1 MHRAEQLYR
10 FFSEL
15 PNYPNRVHIY
25 QPFRITPGD
34 DPNLK
39 ILNGQLVLMIFLK
52 LRNVHIYLSM
62 FLKRKTNHIG
72 IVTERIIFQLMHL
85 IYYYFMIIYYPH

>member
-1 MHRAEQLYR
+1 MYRAERLYR
-10 FFSEL
+10 FLGEL

-25 QPFRITPGD
+25 QSFRITPGD

-39 ILNGQLVLMIFLK
+39 ILNGQLVLMILLK

-62 FLKRKTNHIG
+62 FLKRKQ
-72 IVTERIIFQLMHL
+72 II
-85 IYYYFMIIYYPH
+85 

>member
-1 MHRAEQLYR
+1 MYRAERLYR
-10 FFSEL
+10 FLGEL

-25 QPFRITPGD
+25 QPFRNTPGD

-39 ILNGQLVLMIFLK
+39 TLNGQLVLMILLK

-62 FLKRKTNHIG
+62 FLKRKQ
-72 IVTERIIFQLMHL
+72 II
-85 IYYYFMIIYYPH
+85 

>member
-1 MHRAEQLYR
+1 MYRADRLYR
-10 FFSEL
+10 FLGEL

-25 QPFRITPGD
+25 QSFRITPGD

-39 ILNGQLVLMIFLK
+39 ILNGQLVLMILLI

-62 FLKRKTNHIG
+62 FLKRKQ
-72 IVTERIIFQLMHL
+72 II
-85 IYYYFMIIYYPH
+85 